1 MSSPVEIY
9 ETLDL
14 KNTKTTD
21 FKNANSSSYDKAEGK
36 IDYKFLLIE
45 IKSHE
50 PPTDC
55 FFTINHITHSSTK
68 LKTIKIH
75 SMKYRKDFIYENGIY
90 ILYLD
95 MIKDFTEDIVPLH
108 FNFTNKRDVTAS
120 AKLFYMASFLS
131 S

>member
-1 MSSPVEIY
+1 MPASIEIY

-14 KNTKTTD
+14 QNTKTSN
-21 FKNANSSSYDKAEGK
+21 FKTANSSPYVKASGR

-45 IKSHE
+45 IKSNE

-55 FFTINHITHSSTK
+55 FFMFDHITHSSNTV
-68 LKTIKIH
+68 KTIKIH

-95 MIKDFTEDIVPLH
+95 IIKDFTEDIVPLNL
-108 FNFTNKRDVTAS
+108 NFTNKRDATAS
-120 AKLFYMASFLS
+120 AKLFYIASFLS